1 MSEWIKLTEYN
12 WAFWIA
18 GLFALI
24 EFIKWLWSAGEWIVS
39 KFGIETKGMRQKREQ
54 SELLVKTAEN
64 LAELQ
69 KKHNNDNN
77 ECLRHDDEIR
87 ADLKKLTDMFINK
100 EINDYRWEIINFATK
115 VSEGKPCNKDSYKH
129 CFKTYSDY
137 EQLLEENNLENGEV
151 EISMEIIRE
160 GYKKKMTEGF

>member
-1 MSEWIKLTEYN
+1 MDEFIKLTEYN

-18 GLFALI
+18 GLFALF
-24 EFIKWLWSAGEWIVS
+24 EFFKWIWTGGEWLIS
-39 KFGIETKGMRQKREQ
+39 RFGMETKGMRKKREEH
-54 SELLVKTAEN
+54 ELLLKTAEN

-69 KKHNNDNN
+69 KKHNSDND

-115 VSEGKPCNKDSYKH
+115 VSEEKPCNKDSYKH
-129 CFKTYSDY
+129 CFKTYNNY
-137 EQLLEENNLENGEV
+137 EQLLEENGLENGEV

-160 GYKKKMTEGF
+160 GYKKKMSEGF